1 MKTKHKILKML
12 SLITQLGIT
21 MLTSVFMCMFI
32 GLFLDRK
39 FSTHFFIPFLLLGIA
54 GGFRGVYTL
63 VMKAIEDEKESDD
76 DKKKTK

>member
-1 MKTKHKILKML
+1 MKRKHKILKML
-12 SLITQLGIT
+12 TLITQLGIT

-32 GLFLDRK
+32 GLFLDKK

-63 VMKAIEDEKESDD
+63 IMKAIEDEKEFDD
-76 DKKKTK
+76 DK